1 MKQKVV
7 IIGSGNWGSSIS
19 KIIGNNAQKFSN
31 DFETKVDMWVF
42 EEKVNGRNLTEIINT
57 EHENVKYL
65 PGIKLPENV
74 YAEPSLANAIKG
86 ATIFIFVV
94 PHQFLERQLQTI
106 RTILESDS
114 SASKFIACS
123 LIKGISIDKEKG
135 PVSISETIENALA
148 PWCTQC
154 TALMGANIASDVAN
168 DDFCESTLGAK
179 FITPEVELLRKLL
192 NAPTFQVKLVKDVVG
207 VEICGAIKNVIALA
221 SGISAG
227 LQFGESTRAAL
238 IRIGFQEM
246 RGFIQMFYPDTSND
260 IYFESCGLADVIATC
275 FGGRNYKVSRA
286 WTQQFK
292 NENQGTEFKSWQQL
306 EVEMLDGQKLQGT
319 ITVKE
324 IMDVLKLKNCDKD
337 FPLFVALYEIFYEGV
352 DPRDIFNKL
361 KLNAKM

>member
-7 IIGSGNWGSSIS
+7 IIGSGNWGSSIA
-19 KIIGNNAQKFSN
+19 KIIGINTDKYS
-31 DFETKVDMWVF
+31 DIFEKQVDMWVF

-65 PGIKLPENV
+65 PGIRLPENV
-74 YAEPSLANAIKG
+74 YAEPDLAKAIKN
-86 ATIFIFVV
+86 ATIMIFVV
-94 PHQFLERQLQTI
+94 PHQFLDRQLQTI
-106 RTILESDS
+106 KNLLEKDPE
-114 SASKFIACS
+114 APNFIACS

-135 PVSISETIENALA
+135 PLLISETIEHALA

-168 DDFCESTLGAK
+168 EDFCESTLGTKSICASV
-179 FITPEVELLRKLL
+179 EVLRKMLHT
-192 NAPTFQVKLVKDVVG
+192 PTFQIQVVKEVAG

-221 SGISAG
+221 SGISGG
-227 LQFGESTRAAL
+227 LEFGESTRAAL

-246 RGFIQMFYPDTSND
+246 RKFIQMFYPNSSND

-286 WTQQFK
+286 WTQQYK
-292 NENQGTEFKSWQQL
+292 HDGVERKSWQQL

-324 IMDVLKLKNCDKD
+324 IMDVLKLKSCEKD
-337 FPLFVALYEIFYEGV
+337 FPLFVALYEIFFEGV
-352 DPRDIFNKL
+352 DPREIFNRL
-361 KLNAKM
+361 KLSAKI